1 MTLLSAH
8 SLQRKLQAV
17 ILLTTLIALVVALA
31 AMIGYDLRSYHRGWV
46 ADLQAQAGLMAR
58 TTAPALA
65 FDDVRTASE
74 NLAYL
79 RFQPKVRAAAIYN
92 ARGALFTTYLPS
104 GERGDFPKL
113 PEEDGVRVEGNS
125 LVAFNRIVENG
136 EILGVVYLRAEY
148 ELYDRVLSYACIA
161 VVVVAAAMLVAFVV
175 SSRLQRIIT
184 RPILGIGAVARE
196 VVEQGNY
203 ARRAEKISDDEV
215 GALVDSFND
224 MLAEIERRT
233 HALEDSG
240 REKAQEAEERR
251 VAQQE
256 VMRLN
261 EALERRV
268 QERTAELEVSNH
280 ELALATEAAERANQ
294 AKSDFLSNMSHELR
308 TPLNAIIGFGQL
320 LASDLMP
327 ITREK
332 QKTFTEQIVRAG
344 RHLLTLIN
352 EILNL
357 AQIESGRLTLSL
369 ETVLLKEVLADC
381 QSMIEPLG
389 APRGIRI
396 LFPAACELSVVADH
410 TRLKQVLLNLL
421 SNAVKYNREM
431 GAVVV
436 DCGAAGGGLVRISVQ
451 DTGQGMR
458 ADQLKELFQPF
469 NRLGQEAS
477 SEEGTGIG
485 LVVTKRLIE
494 LMGGTIGVTSTPGMG
509 SVFWI
514 ELRSAGPAPALD
526 AGDLEKIQAQVPLRA
541 DAAHAADAPA
551 TVLYVEDNPASLS
564 LVQQILGY
572 REDLRLLSAP
582 DGRLGVELARAHL
595 PKLILMDVNLPGLDG
610 GQARTLLQA
619 DPRTAHIPIIALTAN
634 AMPRD
639 VAQGLAAGYFRY
651 LTKPIDVEQLLDVV
665 DSALEYARSHP
676 PGGSPPM
683 LPE

>member
-1 MTLLSAH
+1 MTFLSAV
-8 SLQRKLQAV
+8 SLKRKLRAV
-17 ILLTTLIALVVALA
+17 ILLTTLVALVVALA
-31 AMIGYDLRSYHRGWV
+31 AMISYDLRTYHRGWV
-46 ADLQAQAGLMAR
+46 ADMQAQASLLAR

-65 FDDVRTASE
+65 FDDARTARE
-74 NLAYL
+74 DLGYL
-79 RFQPKVRAAAIYN
+79 RFQPKIRAAAVYT
-92 ARGALFTTYLPS
+92 ARGALFATYAPHGARPVFPALP
-104 GERGDFPKL
+104 D
-113 PEEDGVRVEGNS
+113 EDGVTVVGDS

-136 EILGVVYLRAEY
+136 EILGVVYLQAEY
-148 ELYDRVLSYACIA
+148 EIYDRVLSYAGIA
-161 VVVVAAAMLVAFVV
+161 VVVALVGMLVAFVF
-175 SSRLQRIIT
+175 SSWLQKIVT
-184 RPILGIGAVARE
+184 QPILSIGTVARE
-196 VVEQGNY
+196 VVEQGDY
-203 ARRAEKISDDEV
+203 SRRASKTSEDEV
-215 GALVDSFND
+215 GALADSFND
-224 MLAEIERRT
+224 MLSEIERRT
-233 HALEDSG
+233 RALEDSG
-240 REKAQEAEERR
+240 REKAREAEDRR

-268 QERTAELEVSNH
+268 QERTAQLEVSNH

-294 AKSDFLSNMSHELR
+294 AKSDFLSSMSHELR

-320 LASDLMP
+320 LSSDLMP
-327 ITREK
+327 TTREQ
-332 QKTFTEQIVRAG
+332 QKTFTEHIVRAG

-352 EILNL
+352 EILDL

-369 ETVLLKEVLADC
+369 ETVLLKEVLDDC

-396 LFPAACELSVVADH
+396 LFPAACELSVLADH

-436 DCGAAGGGLVRISVQ
+436 DCGSAGPGMVRISVQ

-458 ADQLKELFQPF
+458 EDQQAALFQPF
-469 NRLGQEAS
+469 NRLGQETG

-485 LVVTKRLIE
+485 LVVTKRLVE
-494 LMGGTIGVTSTPGMG
+494 MMGGSIGVTSTPGMG

-514 ELRSAGPAPALD
+514 ELKSAGPQPSLAD
-526 AGDLEKIQAQVPLRA
+526 SDLEEIQMQVQARTQ
-541 DAAHAADAPA
+541 AHAGAPA

-595 PKLILMDVNLPGLDG
+595 PQVILMDLNLPGLDG
-610 GQARTLLQA
+610 SQARALLQE
-619 DPRTAHIPIIALTAN
+619 DPRTAHIPIVALTAN

-639 VAQGLAAGYFRY
+639 VAQGLAAGFFRY
-651 LTKPIDVEQLLDVV
+651 LTKPIDVRELQEVV
-665 DSALEYARSHP
+665 DSALEHARRRADA
-676 PGGSPPM
+676 
-683 LPE
+683 